1 MRGSFEALNLFVEIP
16 NLAERLGPRFPFD
29 ERTRFLEDPDR
40 LREIVPLQLQIEQLA
55 PGFAHLLLYEIRDV
69 SLEAFGRLLPDAGR
83 GFDVPPFQRL
93 TGLAQEALRGRDIH
107 PHRPHLV
114 RESVPLL
121 DRLPR
126 IVEILCLRLKSVED
140 DLVGV
145 PCAVVVAS
153 LHPTDGLQ
161 ESRRDDADAGLSL
174 RRSDLLDEALDSFA
188 DEVHKSDIEGT
199 PGVRDECD
207 RALDVAPL
215 PRLDGIVDDPLP
227 FVDFESDPFR
237 GDEEGFH
244 LVHELR
250 ELSVEELP
258 VPGRNPTLCLFS
270 CLTEGIQPSLQGG
283 TGRFRGRRCGG
294 GDDCQCRRPSR
305 RRYLHGPRNR
315 RSRRCG
321 RGRTTVVGKA
331 HSAVG
336 ALVSVRRHGRLAHGA
351 FVLGRGSFGEFG
363 SASWADSG
371 VCGDE
376 GLADGAEELL
386 AEFPRGRYDRSGIG
400 SRGGLSSF
408 WGVARDAL
416 QRFDD
421 FTMVFLAVHDRGEDL
436 VDAPAVPD
444 GNLNGLLRTAREVE
458 QGQVGLARR
467 AHPSVRLDGRIAD
480 GTDLRFFRWRKP
492 TPRLVDVFSILE
504 QRTKTFG
511 TQSRR
516 SEEHTSELQS

>member
-1 MRGSFEALNLFVEIP
+1 MCSSFEALNLFVEIP
-16 NLAERLGPRFPFD
+16 DLAERLCPRFPFD
-29 ERTRFLEDPDR
+29 ERARFLEDPDR
-40 LREIVPLQLQIEQLA
+40 LREVVPLQLQIEQLA
-55 PGFAHLLLYEIRDV
+55 PGFAHLLLYEIGDV

-83 GFDVPPFQRL
+83 GFDVPTFQRL
-93 TGLAQEALRGRDIH
+93 PRLAQEALRGRDIH
-107 PHRPHLV
+107 PHGTHFV

-126 IVEILCLRLKSVED
+126 IVEVLRLRLKSVED

-145 PCAVVVAS
+145 PGAVVVAGF
-153 LHPTDGLQ
+153 HPTDGLQ
-161 ESRRDDADAGLSL
+161 ESGRDDADAGLAL
-174 RRSDLLDEALDSFA
+174 RRSDLLDETLDSFA
-188 DEVHKSDIEGT
+188 DEVHEGDIEGT
-199 PGVRDECD
+199 PGLCNECD

-215 PRLDGIVDDPLP
+215 PR
-227 FVDFESDPFR
+227 
-237 GDEEGFH
+237 
-244 LVHELR
+244 
-250 ELSVEELP
+250 
-258 VPGRNPTLCLFS
+258 
-270 CLTEGIQPSLQGG
+270 
-283 TGRFRGRRCGG
+283 RRH
-294 GDDCQCRRPSR
+294 
-305 RRYLHGPRNR
+305 LHGPRTS
-315 RSRRCG
+315 RSRLCG
-321 RGRTTVVGKA
+321 RGGTTVVGKA

-336 ALVSVRRHGRLAHGA
+336 ALVCVRRHGRLAHGA

-363 SASWADSG
+363 SASRADSG

-386 AEFPRGRYDRSGIG
+386 AEFPRGRHDRSGIG
-400 SRGGLSSF
+400 SRSGLSRF

-421 FTMVFLAVHDRGEDL
+421 FPMVFLAVHDRGEDL

-444 GNLNGLLRTAREVE
+444 GNFDGLLRTAREVE

-511 TQSRR
+511 TQSR
-516 SEEHTSELQS
+516 E

>member
-40 LREIVPLQLQIEQLA
+40 LREVVPLQLQIEQLA
-55 PGFAHLLLYEIRDV
+55 PGFTHLLLNEIRDV
-69 SLEAFGRLLPDAGR
+69 SLEAFRRLLADAGR
-83 GFDVPPFQRL
+83 GFDVPPFERL

-107 PHRPHLV
+107 PHRPHFV
-114 RESVPLL
+114 RESV
-121 DRLPR
+121 
-126 IVEILCLRLKSVED
+126 
-140 DLVGV
+140 
-145 PCAVVVAS
+145 
-153 LHPTDGLQ
+153 
-161 ESRRDDADAGLSL
+161 
-174 RRSDLLDEALDSFA
+174 
-188 DEVHKSDIEGT
+188 
-199 PGVRDECD
+199 
-207 RALDVAPL
+207 

-351 FVLGRGSFGEFG
+351 FVLGRGSFGDFG

-421 FTMVFLAVHDRGEDL
+421 FPMVFLAVHDRGEDL

-444 GNLNGLLRTAREVE
+444 GNLNWLLRTAREVE

-511 TQSRR
+511 TQSR
-516 SEEHTSELQS
+516 E

>member
-16 NLAERLGPRFPFD
+16 DLAERLGPRLPFD
-29 ERTRFLEDPDR
+29 ERARFLEDPDR
-40 LREIVPLQLQIEQLA
+40 LREVVPLQLQIEQLA
-55 PGFAHLLLYEIRDV
+55 PGFAHLLLYEIGDV

-93 TGLAQEALRGRDIH
+93 ARLAQEALRGRDIH
-107 PHRPHLV
+107 PHCAYFMC
-114 RESVPLL
+114 EAVPLL

-126 IVEILCLRLKSVED
+126 IVEILRLGLKSVED

-145 PCAVVVAS
+145 PGAVVVAGF
-153 LHPTDGLQ
+153 HPADGLQ
-161 ESRRDDADAGLSL
+161 ESRSDEADAGLSL
-174 RRSDLLDEALDSFA
+174 RRSNLLDETLDSFA
-188 DEVHKSDIEGT
+188 DEVHEGDIEGT
-199 PGVRDECD
+199 PGVRDQCD

-215 PRLDGIVDDPLP
+215 PRLDGVVDDPLP

-237 GDEEGFH
+237 GDQEGFH
-244 LVHELR
+244 LVRELR
-250 ELSVEELP
+250 ELSVEQLP
-258 VPGRNPTLCLFS
+258 VPGRNPTLRLFS
-270 CLTEGIQPSLQGG
+270 GLTEGVQPTLQGG
-283 TGRFRGRRCGG
+283 TGRFRGRRCE
-294 GDDCQCRRPSR
+294 GDGRQSRRPSR
-305 RRYLHGPRNR
+305 RRHLHGPRNC
-315 RSRRCG
+315 RSRLWG
-321 RGRTTVVGKA
+321 RGRTAVVGKA

-336 ALVSVRRHGRLAHGA
+336 ALVCVRRHGRLAHGA

-363 SASWADSG
+363 SASRADG
-371 VCGDE
+371 GARGDE
-376 GLADGAEELL
+376 GLADGAGDLL
-386 AEFPRGRYDRSGIG
+386 AEFPRGRHDRSGIG

-421 FTMVFLAVHDRGEDL
+421 FPMVFLAVHDRGEDL

-511 TQSRR
+511 TQSR
-516 SEEHTSELQS
+516 E